1 MAKKVTITV
10 SGEVDALARP
20 HVIDTDMDAA
30 YREMAADTQ
39 RESEALEWAE
49 ATLYSAEDRIA

>member
-1 MAKKVTITV
+1 VAKKLTITV
-10 SGEVDALARP
+10 LGKVGALPRQ
-20 HVIDTDMDAA
+20 HVAEKDMDAA